1 MSDFRFLYP
10 EWLAMMLPLA
20 IMVIWL
26 IKRSRSKTLIAP
38 HLAKAMGLSHN
49 SSRNLSISIAAVTGV
64 IAIVALAGPSF
75 TASERPSFSNQSG
88 RVLIMDMS
96 MSMYATDIKP
106 NRLTQAKY
114 KARDLLKQWS
124 EGSTGLI
131 VYAGDAYTVS
141 PMTSDTH
148 TILNLIPNLSP
159 DLMPFQGANA
169 AIAVEQ
175 AISMMKNTG
184 LSQGDLVLF
193 TDDIDD
199 QEADNIETL
208 LKGTKWRLTI
218 LGVGSKPGLLSS
230 SPMVHY
236 LNLSLD
242 TLWWQNQIS
251 PTWLNLLAHLKA
263 YSLLSS
269 LTTVILKQSVD

>member
-1 MSDFRFLYP
+1 
-10 EWLAMMLPLA
+10 
-20 IMVIWL
+20 
-26 IKRSRSKTLIAP
+26 
-38 HLAKAMGLSHN
+38 
-49 SSRNLSISIAAVTGV
+49 
-64 IAIVALAGPSF
+64 
-75 TASERPSFSNQSG
+75 
-88 RVLIMDMS
+88 MDMS

-184 LSQGDLVLF
+184 LSQGDIVLF

-218 LGVGSKPGLLSS
+218 LGVGSQAGAPIQLSDGTLLKSES
-230 SPMVHY
+230 GHTVVAKSNFANMAKLARTSKSLFTPIQ
-236 LNLSLD
+236 LNNSDIEAISRLTNEVEATS
-242 TLWWQNQIS
+242 TRNQAKCHGPSKQRHLVSTIILYCS
-251 PTWLNLLAHLKA
+251 HVFRRGVVFALLV
-263 YSLLSS
+263 
-269 LTTVILKQSVD
+269 VICLP

>member
-49 SSRNLSISIAAVTGV
+49 SSRNLSISIAVVTGV

-114 KARDLLKQWS
+114 KASDLLKQWQ

-131 VYAGDAYTVS
+131 AYAVDAYTIS

-159 DLMPFQGANA
+159 DLMPFKGANA

-184 LSQGDLVLF
+184 LSQGDLVL

-199 QEADNIETL
+199 QADNIETL

-218 LGVGSKPGLLSS
+218 LGVGSQVGSYPALRW
-230 SPMVHY
+230 Y
-236 LNLSLD
+236 I
-242 TLWWQNQIS
+242 T
-251 PTWLNLLAHLKA
+251 
-263 YSLLSS
+263 
-269 LTTVILKQSVD
+269 